1 MSCSTPDDVP
11 SAPTTYFAPAERAAP
26 EAVQEAVDLVSASP
40 VMAGLLRTLGGILM
54 VVNEQRQIVAA
65 NDELLRFLGC
75 NDPQGTLGL
84 RPGEALGCIHAADN
98 PQGGCGTGRF
108 CATCGAAIAIV
119 SSQQSE
125 EPAEA
130 ECLLTVRMNDHEE
143 AFEFRVRAAPI
154 HVGGQRLTVI
164 SVQDIRDEKRREA
177 LESTFFHDIMNTA
190 TALQSATRALA
201 TCDGAERQ
209 EAIQAAADL
218 CERLIMEIA
227 AQRELIDLESGRYE
241 TRMRYVACSEIRQL
255 ARHFF
260 AGQPVAAGRTLTFCD
275 GPDDAMTFTDPTLL
289 GRVLAN
295 MITNALEATPVGGE
309 VRVWWDAEAGRVTF
323 HVANAA
329 AMAPE
334 VALRVFQRYFTTKS
348 QRGRGLGTYGMKLIG
363 ERYLGGRVYFTT
375 SEAEGTTFHIELPR
389 EAAGRA

>member
-1 MSCSTPDDVP
+1 MPCSTPDDVP

-54 VVNEQRQIVAA
+54 VLNKQRQIVAV

-75 NDPQGTLGL
+75 DDPQGALGV
-84 RPGEALGCIHAADN
+84 RPGEALRCIHAADN
-98 PQGGCGTGRF
+98 PQGGCGTSRF
-108 CATCGAAIAIV
+108 CATCGAAIAII
-119 SSQQSE
+119 SSQQSR

-130 ECLLTVRMNDHEE
+130 ECLLTAKVNDHQE

-154 HVGGQRLTVI
+154 EVDGQRLTII
-164 SVQDIRDEKRREA
+164 SLRDIRDEKRREA
-177 LESTFFHDIMNTA
+177 LESIFFHDIMNTA
-190 TALQSATRALA
+190 TALQSATRAIA
-201 TCDGAERQ
+201 TCDGAERH
-209 EAIQAAADL
+209 EALQAAADL

-227 AQRELIDLESGRYE
+227 AQRELIDLASGRYE
-241 TRMRYVACSEIRQL
+241 TRMRYVACSDIRQL
-255 ARHFF
+255 ARRFF
-260 AGQPVAAGRTLTFCD
+260 AGQPVAAGRTLTVCGGCD
-275 GPDDAMTFTDPTLL
+275 DVVLFTDPILL
-289 GRVLAN
+289 DRVLAN
-295 MITNALEATPVGGE
+295 MITNALEATPEGGE

-323 HVANAA
+323 HVWSAP

-348 QRGRGLGTYGMKLIG
+348 QQGRGLGTYGMKLIG

-375 SEAEGTTFHIELPR
+375 SEAEGTTFHIELPS
-389 EAAGRA
+389 EAAERA